1 MVFIYQRVSTKKQ
14 SAKRQEFVLEQ
25 QGIKADKTF
34 TDKITGT
41 KKDRPELNKLKLE
54 AQNGDIIYC
63 ESISRLGRNLKDT
76 IEILEYFIDR
86 GVRVVILKE
95 GIDTTTATYKL
106 LLGIF
111 GAIAEMERDTIQERV
126 SQRID
131 QLKEIKA
138 ETGENA
144 TKSGKWFGREEVTK
158 EFILNKYPKFPKYL
172 EQVENKIINKTEMA
186 KMLGVGRAT
195 LYRYIDI
202 YNGKNKGE

>member
-1 MVFIYQRVSTKKQ
+1 MIYTYQRVSTTRQ
-14 SAKRQEFVLEQ
+14 STQRQEFVFEQ
-25 QGIKADKTF
+25 QGIKAHKSF
-34 TDKITGT
+34 KDKITGT

-54 AQNGDIIYC
+54 VQEGDIIYV

-86 GVRVVILKE
+86 GVRVVVLKE
-95 GIDTTTATYKL
+95 GIDTTTSTYKL

-131 QLKEIKA
+131 QLKEDKENGQINTK
-138 ETGENA
+138 TGR
-144 TKSGKWFGREEVTK
+144 WFGREEVTK
-158 EFILNKYPKFPKYL
+158 EFILNKYPKFERYL
-172 EQVENKIINKTEMA
+172 EQVNNKVINKTEMA

-202 YNGKNKGE
+202 YNKGDK

>member
-1 MVFIYQRVSTKKQ
+1 MIYTYQRVSTTRQ
-14 SAKRQEFVLEQ
+14 STQRQEFVFEQ
-25 QGIKADKTF
+25 QGIKAHKSF
-34 TDKITGT
+34 KDKITGT

-54 AQNGDIIYC
+54 VQEGDIIYV

-86 GVRVVILKE
+86 GVRVVVLKE
-95 GIDTTTATYKL
+95 GIDTTTSTYKL

-131 QLKEIKA
+131 QLKEDKENGQINTK
-138 ETGENA
+138 TGR
-144 TKSGKWFGREEVTK
+144 WFGREEVTK
-158 EFILNKYPKFPKYL
+158 EFILSKYPKFERYL
-172 EQVENKIINKTEMA
+172 EQVNNKVINKTEMA

-202 YNGKNKGE
+202 YNKGE

>member
-1 MVFIYQRVSTKKQ
+1 MVYIYQRVSTKKQ
-14 SAKRQEFVLEQ
+14 STLRQEFVLEQ

-34 TDKITGT
+34 TDKMTGT

-54 AQNGDIIYC
+54 TKAGDVIYC

-76 IEILEYFIDR
+76 IEICEYFIKK
-86 GVRVVILKE
+86 GVQIRILKE
-95 GIDTTTATYKL
+95 GIDTETSTYKL

-131 QLKEIKA
+131 QLKEDKEQGVISTK
-138 ETGENA
+138 TGR
-144 TKSGKWFGREEVTK
+144 WFGREEVTK
-158 EFILNKYPKFPKYL
+158 EFILKKYPKFEKYL
-172 EQVENKIINKTEMA
+172 EQVENKVINKTEMA

-202 YNGKNKGE
+202 YNNKGE

>member
-1 MVFIYQRVSTKKQ
+1 MIYTYQRVSTTRQ
-14 SAKRQEFVLEQ
+14 STQRQEFVFEQ
-25 QGIKADKTF
+25 QGIKAHKSF
-34 TDKITGT
+34 KDKITGT

-54 AQNGDIIYC
+54 VQEGDIIYV

-86 GVRVVILKE
+86 GVRVVVLKE
-95 GIDTTTATYKL
+95 GIDTTTSTYKL

-131 QLKEIKA
+131 QLKEDKENGQINTK
-138 ETGENA
+138 TGR
-144 TKSGKWFGREEVTK
+144 WFGREEVTK
-158 EFILNKYPKFPKYL
+158 EFILNKYPKFERYL
-172 EQVENKIINKTEMA
+172 EQVNNKVINKTEMA

-202 YNGKNKGE
+202 YNKGE

>member
-1 MVFIYQRVSTKKQ
+1 MVYIYQRVSTKKQ
-14 SAKRQEFVLEQ
+14 STLRQEFVLEQ

-34 TDKITGT
+34 TDKMTGT

-54 AQNGDIIYC
+54 AQAGDVIYC

-76 IEILEYFIDR
+76 IEICEYFIKK
-86 GVRVVILKE
+86 GVQIRILKE
-95 GIDTTTATYKL
+95 GIDTETSTYKL

-131 QLKEIKA
+131 QLKEDKEQGVISTK
-138 ETGENA
+138 TGR
-144 TKSGKWFGREEVTK
+144 WFGREEVTK
-158 EFILNKYPKFPKYL
+158 EFILKKYPKFEKYL
-172 EQVENKIINKTEMA
+172 EQVGNKVINKTEMA

-202 YNGKNKGE
+202 YNKGDK

>member
-1 MVFIYQRVSTKKQ
+1 MIYIYQRVSTKKQ
-14 SAKRQEFVLEQ
+14 STLRQEFVLEQ

-54 AQNGDIIYC
+54 AQDGDVIYC

-76 IEILEYFIDR
+76 IEICEYFIKK
-86 GVRVVILKE
+86 GVQIRILKE
-95 GIDTTTATYKL
+95 GIDTETSTYKL

-131 QLKEIKA
+131 QLKEDKEQGIISTK
-138 ETGENA
+138 TGR
-144 TKSGKWFGREEVTK
+144 WFGREEVTK
-158 EFILNKYPKFPKYL
+158 EFILNKYPKFERYL
-172 EQVENKIINKTEMA
+172 EQVNNKVINKTEMA